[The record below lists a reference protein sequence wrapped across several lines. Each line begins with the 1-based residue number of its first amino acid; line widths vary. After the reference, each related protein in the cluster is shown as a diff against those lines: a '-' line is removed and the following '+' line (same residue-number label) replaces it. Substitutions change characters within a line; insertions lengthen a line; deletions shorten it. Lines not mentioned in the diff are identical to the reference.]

1 MNEIDKICLKA
12 GESAKIYNWTSLNE
26 GATFDVPKGDN
37 GIVLM
42 VKAYEG
48 GSVYVRKGDGPMAGK
63 DKVLS
68 LSTDDVLLFYL
79 ESGRYMQTEGEN
91 RGKIVV
97 DSEGYS
103 MSACVLQL
111 I

>member
-1 MNEIDKICLKA
+1 MNEINNIYLKA
-12 GESAKIYNWTSLNE
+12 GDSAVIYNWTSLNE
-26 GATFDVPKGDN
+26 GATFDVPKGDD

-68 LSTDDVLLFYL
+68 LSCDDELLFYL

-97 DSEGYS
+97 DSEGS
-103 MSACVLQL
+103 TMSACVLQL